1 MSQLLNSQG
10 INHEIR
16 YNDRDDFR
24 NSVDTLNFNSTNPK
38 LMTYHSAKGIDFDK
52 VFMPFKNQVPDSMSE
67 IEKTLLMVAMT
78 RSRQDL
84 YISYTTSLDRNVQAF
99 LNVCK
104 VVDLENINSKPL
116 FGSNNG
122 GEDEFA

>member
-1 MSQLLNSQG
+1 
-10 INHEIR
+10 
-16 YNDRDDFR
+16 
-24 NSVDTLNFNSTNPK
+24 
-38 LMTYHSAKGIDFDK
+38 MTYHSAKGIDFDK
-52 VFMPFKNQVPDSMSE
+52 VFLPFKNQVPDSMSD

-116 FGSNNG
+116 FGSDEN

>member
-1 MSQLLNSQG
+1 
-10 INHEIR
+10 
-16 YNDRDDFR
+16 
-24 NSVDTLNFNSTNPK
+24 
-38 LMTYHSAKGIDFDK
+38 MTYHSAKGIDFDK